1 MAKIELEPFR
11 PISPTPAA
19 LITSVDSQGKP
30 NIIALGEAFN
40 LGLQNPCIVGVAIR
54 KSRYSHGLIRATGSF
69 TVNLPRASQVKK
81 VDLCGMISGRKADK
95 FTLTGFTPVPS
106 QHIAPPMIGE
116 CPVSME
122 CELTGI
128 IETGDHDLFMGK
140 VLAVYAD
147 DEVLDEQGRVSPE
160 KLDTLVFMNN
170 HNHPSEYWSL
180 GEKIAP
186 MGCSVKE
193 KKE

>member
-1 MAKIELEPFR
+1 MSKKELEPFR

-19 LITSVDSQGKP
+19 LITSIDSRGVP
-30 NIIALGEAFN
+30 NIITLGEAFN

-54 KSRYSHGLIRATGSF
+54 KSRYSHSLIRAEGSF
-69 TVNLPRASQVKK
+69 TVNLPRASQVKN
-81 VDLCGMISGRKADK
+81 VDLCGVISGRKADK
-95 FTLTGFTPVPS
+95 FALTGFTPVPS
-106 QHIAPPMIGE
+106 RFIAPPMIAE

-147 DEVLDEQGRVSPE
+147 EEILDDLGRVSPE
-160 KLDTLVFMNN
+160 KMETLVFMNN
-170 HNHPSEYWSL
+170 FNHPPEYWSL
-180 GEKIAP
+180 GKKIASL
-186 MGCSVKE
+186 GFSLKD
-193 KKE
+193 